1 MNSNNQIEDPRI
13 YQREGRQSKH
23 ADTKMNIESD
33 EDLAPQS
40 AIERD
45 FPFGEVNRLAALEA
59 YNKHHYRP
67 TNYQHKW
74 WARRLG
80 SVFRTL
86 CISSLSDPETTAED
100 VWKRYAESNEFE
112 HKVVLD
118 PFMGGGTTGQEATRV
133 GAKFIGADL
142 NPVAWYISRMGLAT
156 QTTSLEMYFRQVMNK
171 SIDEI
176 RPYYKTKCP
185 DCGDEVGVQFYLW
198 VKNVEYTNIQ
208 NETQL
213 GREYDTLVV
222 DHKRNGGATVVCP
235 ECHSLSEVEDPETAE
250 CSECGHHFDATQE
263 DVRVPIAESN
273 LVFNGGERPAYEPY
287 SLKYDCENCGDGFT
301 NFGDFDINR
310 YKTASERFEE
320 LADEL
325 PLPEQ
330 PIPEGGEKTRDLHN
344 RNYTKWTQLFND
356 RQLLALGTLLKNI
369 KNVDDELARHYLT
382 LTFSATLEF
391 NNMFCSYKGAD
402 PRGPGAVRHIFSHH
416 AYVHPGEPLENNPLG
431 TKPRQSGTFRYL
443 YEYRLKK
450 ALKFQDEPIERVL
463 NDDGTVKEKKPI
475 EGEKIGGAP
484 AESIDELLNE
494 NKTHYLYCGDSG
506 SLPVEDVEVD
516 AVISDPPYYD
526 SVQYAE
532 LADFF
537 YVWMKQS
544 LEPDFPDIFAPDT
557 VVSEDEA
564 VGNRTQEK
572 SLEDYQDLLQG
583 VFETAYDALKEDG
596 PMVFTFHH
604 KESDAWGA
612 VLEAIDGAGF
622 RVVNTYPV
630 RGENRLSVHIN
641 GQRAIQLDSA
651 IVCRKDHKRSTGE
664 WNDVVRAIKEE
675 SWERLQNFHE
685 SDDEDLSLLDASVV
699 VRGAC
704 MTQFSK
710 YEEVL
715 DDGEQIDEREVM
727 NRVEDLIHELNN
739 REF

>member
-1 MNSNNQIEDPRI
+1 MSEHGP
-13 YQREGRQSKH
+13 S
-23 ADTKMNIESD
+23 SD
-33 EDLAPQS
+33 EGLDAADDLERES
-40 AIERD
+40 AIEGA
-45 FPFGEVNRLAALEA
+45 FPYREVNRLAASEA

-86 CISSLSDPETTAED
+86 CISSLGDPDLTAEEI
-100 VWKRYAESNEFE
+100 WNRYTEGNDFDDA
-112 HKVVLD
+112 VVFD

-133 GAKFIGADL
+133 GAKFIGSDL
-142 NPVAWYISRMGLAT
+142 NPVAWYISRMGLAP
-156 QTTSLEMYFRQVMNK
+156 QTPMLETYFRRVVNR
-171 SIDEI
+171 SRDEI
-176 RPYYKTKCP
+176 RPYYRTRCSE
-185 DCGDEVGVQFYLW
+185 CGEEAGAQFYLW
-198 VKNVEYTNIQ
+198 VENVEYTDVR
-208 NETQL
+208 NEDQL
-213 GREYDTLVV
+213 GRQYDTLVV
-222 DHKRNGGATVVCP
+222 DHKRDGGATVVCP
-235 ECHSLSEVEDPETAE
+235 DCHALPEVDDPETAE
-250 CSECGHHFDATQE
+250 CTECGHHFDATRE
-263 DVRVPIAESN
+263 DVRVGIDSPN

-287 SLKYDCENCGDGFT
+287 AVKYDCECGSGFKR
-301 NFGDFDINR
+301 FDEFDVER
-310 YKTASERFEE
+310 FEAAADRFEE
-320 LADEL
+320 LEDEL
-325 PLPEQ
+325 PLPDQ

-344 RNYTKWTQLFND
+344 RNYEAWTQLFND

-369 KNVDDELARHYLT
+369 RDVEDELARHYLT

-450 ALKFQDEPIERVL
+450 ALDFQQNPVERVL
-463 NDDGTVKEKKPI
+463 ADDGTVAEKRPV
-475 EGEKIGGAP
+475 EGEQIGGKP
-484 AESIDELLNE
+484 AESVAELLSE
-494 NKTHYLYCGDSG
+494 DRTHYLHCGDSG
-506 SLPVEDVEVD
+506 SLSLDDVTVD

-537 YVWMKQS
+537 YVWLKQS
-544 LEPDFPDIFAPDT
+544 LEPDFPDVFAPDT

-564 VGNRTQEK
+564 VGNRTREK
-572 SLEDYQDLLQG
+572 SLDDYRALLQN
-583 VFETAYDALKEDG
+583 VFETAYDALAEDG

-604 KESDAWGA
+604 KEPDAWGA

-651 IVCRKDHKRSTGE
+651 IVCRKDHKKSSADWER
-664 WNDVVRAIKEE
+664 VARAIE
-675 SWERLQNFHE
+675 SASEERLADFHE

-699 VRGAC
+699 VRGEC

-710 YEEVL
+710 YETVLEDGTEVT
-715 DDGEQIDEREVM
+715 EREAM
-727 NRVEDLIHELNN
+727 NRVEEITKRLNQ